1 MPWIHATVSS
11 SPDAD
16 DLARELAAT
25 AANAAGLESTDVIAL
40 VTVADA
46 SAGSGAVVAVAG
58 RVRDDSVEDS
68 IVDAIRRVVANSTG
82 LDMDLV
88 AVVRS

>member
-11 SPDAD
+11 SADAD

-25 AANAAGLESTDVIAL
+25 AANAAGLEPTGVIAL

-46 SAGSGAVVAVAG
+46 SAGSGAMVAVAG
-58 RVRDDSVEDS
+58 RRRDDSVEDS